1 MKNYQITYNENQ
13 EVRSITMVA
22 FNIEMAKQL
31 FNAVRPECPIIH
43 IEEKN

>member
-1 MKNYQITYNENQ
+1 MNTYQITYNDNQ

-31 FNAVRPECPIIH
+31 FNAVRPECQIIH
-43 IEEKN
+43 IEEKK